1 MTEATKMTLVQT
13 RIAGGVWEGALNGA
27 GAAAPVVEALHAG
40 RAVEGVEVAPV
51 TGKTGQFSVRVPIP
65 TWALN
70 EGIQTFVLQSN
81 GRTLAQFT
89 LVAGQP
95 LDEDIQAELILVR
108 AELDLL
114 KRAFQRHV
122 REG

>member
-1 MTEATKMTLVQT
+1 MADIRNMTLVQT
-13 RIAGGVWEGALNGA
+13 RIAGGVWEGALSGA
-27 GAAAPVVEALHAG
+27 GAEAPAITALHAG
-40 RAVEGVEVAPV
+40 RAVEGVEVVPGQA
-51 TGKTGQFSVRVPIP
+51 GQFAVRVPIP
-65 TWALN
+65 AWALN
-70 EGIQTFVLQSN
+70 EGVQTFVVQA
-81 GRTLAQFT
+81 GGETLATFT

-95 LDEDIQAELILVR
+95 LDEDIRAELALIR

>member
-1 MTEATKMTLVQT
+1 MMTAGLMIEQG
-13 RIAGGVWEGALNGA
+13 RIAGGVWEAMVTGSDK
-27 GAAAPVVEALHAG
+27 APVIEVLHEG
-40 RAVEGVEVAPV
+40 RTVEGVEVRPV
-51 TGKTGQFSVRVPIP
+51 TGKAGRFALRVPIP
-65 TWALN
+65 AWALN
-70 EGIQTFVLQSN
+70 EGVQTFLVQS
-81 GRTLAQFT
+81 GGVALAQFT

-95 LDEDIQAELILVR
+95 LDEDIRAELSLLR

>member
-1 MTEATKMTLVQT
+1 MADATKMTLVQT
-13 RIAGGVWEGALNGA
+13 RIAAGVWEGVLSASGTA
-27 GAAAPVVEALHAG
+27 SPAIEALHAG

-51 TGKTGQFSVRVPIP
+51 PGKAGQFTVRVPIP
-65 TWALN
+65 AWALN
-70 EGIQTFVLQSN
+70 EGVQTFVVQAE

-95 LDEDIQAELILVR
+95 LDEDIRAELSLVR

>member
-1 MTEATKMTLVQT
+1 MGLKIEQG
-13 RIAGGVWEGALNGA
+13 RIAGGVWEGILTGGGA
-27 GAAAPVVEALHAG
+27 SPVIEALHEG
-40 RAVEGVEVAPV
+40 RVVEGVEVRPLP
-51 TGKTGQFSVRVPIP
+51 GKAGCFAVQVPIP
-65 TWALN
+65 AWALN
-70 EGIQTFVLQSN
+70 DGVQSFLVQSGGIVLA
-81 GRTLAQFT
+81 RFT

-95 LDEDIQAELILVR
+95 PDQDIRAELGLLR